1 MQVSFLINKMNEEST
16 KGDSEGATRKRLRKK
31 IASLSQSQVRHATD
45 ALVMIWNYTREPLR
59 PPTTK
64 PNPTVPVTLTNLPLR
79 VQLALFKSIDT
90 GIFIDLQFY
99 AYNKVSN
106 DVPQEPNPLFISSIV
121 SKKLLPAITMRKSGG
136 SPLRSI
142 LTCDQRYDGDRF
154 PSCLPSGRAN
164 R

>member
-1 MQVSFLINKMNEEST
+1 VQVSFLINKMNEEST
-16 KGDSEGATRKRLRKK
+16 RGGSEGATRKRLRKK
-31 IASLSQSQVRHATD
+31 IASLSQSQVRYATD
-45 ALVMIWNYTREPLR
+45 ALVMIWNYTRELLR
-59 PPTTK
+59 PPTTG

-79 VQLALFKSIDT
+79 VQLALLKSIYT

-99 AYNKVSN
+99 AYNEVSN
-106 DVPQEPNPLFISSIV
+106 DVPQEPKPLFISSIV